1 MHSHVRWLVAP
12 ALCLGL
18 VTGCGDTADAG
29 GFNAAFCGM
38 VAGTLNIHWE
48 GVAGPAAPCTGIET
62 TDGVV
67 ADAQD
72 GMATFDGVS
81 VSNAACIGLATYE
94 FTVSQDGLS
103 LNGTDTLSSVPLA
116 FTRASNEAC
125 FVGHWVLRG
134 EDYRGHIAAEPFGV
148 EVGP

>member
-1 MHSHVRWLVAP
+1 MRSYCQPIAVLV
-12 ALCLGL
+12 LGL
-18 VTGCGDTADAG
+18 SSLSGCGDSADAPE
-29 GFNAAFCGM
+29 FNAAFCGM

-72 GMATFDGVS
+72 GTATFDGVS
-81 VSNAACIGLATYE
+81 VSNGNCIGVAAYD
-94 FTVSQDGLS
+94 FTASQDGLS
-103 LNGTDTLSSVPLA
+103 LNGADTRSSVPLA
-116 FTRASNEAC
+116 FTRAPNDAC
-125 FVGHWVLRG
+125 FVGHWVLAG

-148 EVGP
+148 VVGP

>member
-1 MHSHVRWLVAP
+1 MRSHVRWIVVP

-18 VTGCGDTADAG
+18 VPGCGDTASAG
-29 GFNAAFCGM
+29 EFNAALCGM
-38 VAGTLNIHWE
+38 VAGTLNIQWE
-48 GVAGPAAPCTGIET
+48 GVAGPSAPCAGIET

-81 VSNAACIGLATYE
+81 VSNADCIGVAAYE

-103 LNGTDTLSSVPLA
+103 LNGTDTRSSVPLA
-116 FTRASNEAC
+116 FTRAANEAC
-125 FVGHWVLRG
+125 FVGHWALGG

>member
-1 MHSHVRWLVAP
+1 MRSDVQRIA
-12 ALCLGL
+12 ALALGLGL
-18 VTGCGDTADAG
+18 VSGCGDEADSAE
-29 GFNAAFCGM
+29 FNASFCGM

-48 GVAGPAAPCTGIET
+48 AVAGPVAPCVGIET

-81 VSNAACIGLATYE
+81 VSNGSCIGTATYE

-103 LNGTDTLSSVPLA
+103 LVGADTLSSVPLT
-116 FTRASNEAC
+116 FTRAPNEAC
-125 FVGHWVLRG
+125 FVGHWVFRG
-134 EDYRGHIAAEPFGV
+134 EDFVAHIAAEPFGAV
-148 EVGP
+148 VSP